1 MKINYEKDNLSG
13 VNHEGGNFNW
23 PVRFLTS
30 SSIIGDGIE
39 NPGGDYLGQ
48 IKDLMIDI
56 QKGKIEYAVIEFGGF
71 MGFGEKLF
79 AIPFQALKLSPS
91 RRIFILDRDRHY
103 FEKAPGFDKN
113 HWPETN
119 AHLNEV
125 DNYWGSFMGSNSGG
139 L

>member
-1 MKINYEKDNLSG
+1 MKINFEKDNLSG
-13 VNHEGGNFNW
+13 VNHEGVNFNW
-23 PVRFLTS
+23 PVRYLAAS
-30 SSIIGDGIE
+30 SVIQDEIE
-39 NPGGDYLGQ
+39 NPEGEHLGR
-48 IKDLMIDI
+48 IKDLMLDM
-56 QKGKIEYAVIEFGGF
+56 QKGQIEYVVIEFGGF

-79 AIPFQALKLSPS
+79 AIPFKALKLSPAK
-91 RRIFILDRDRHY
+91 RVFILNRDKKY

-125 DNYWGSFMGSNSGG
+125 DNYWGAFMGGNTGG